1 MEMELD
7 RRAYLVSHA
16 GRLRVYQPTI
26 WSRDL
31 LPRLAGVV
39 CGRVHLSGVQFN
51 LSKKAR
57 MKNLLILS
65 IKAAGLALT
74 LLPAFLAFTG
84 HLAFDTNKKLML
96 LGFILW
102 FGPAFF
108 KPRR

>member
-1 MEMELD
+1 
-7 RRAYLVSHA
+7 
-16 GRLRVYQPTI
+16 
-26 WSRDL
+26 
-31 LPRLAGVV
+31 
-39 CGRVHLSGVQFN
+39 
-51 LSKKAR
+51 

-74 LLPAFLAFTG
+74 LLPAFLVFTG